1 MAALSGKV
9 DIVVTLAA
17 AIAPGVPKG
26 SNDSSGLH
34 GAFAEL
40 ASSCRAD
47 LAMSMR
53 AHHPIRYLILCGVL
67 LIVAIAAGTAI
78 LVGNVRARALAG
90 TERELKN
97 TALILAG
104 QIERSFQAVELV
116 QRSLM
121 ERIKAL
127 GIDSSEDYAR
137 QLSGQ
142 AMHLMLKDKIKG
154 LLHLDAVALIDADG
168 KSINFSRDWPTPA
181 SNASDQDYFKALKS
195 DARLTSFVSG
205 PVRDPGNG
213 TWTVYLARKLT
224 SADGA
229 FIGLILGAIELA
241 YFERVFGA
249 IVLGEQSSI
258 TLYRADGILLA
269 RYPRI
274 ESVIG
279 KTFTSGIDA
288 LGDRQSGTSRFIG
301 KMAGKDR
308 LLAAHRLAQYP
319 LHVSV
324 ARDTDAALAGWQRE
338 TIVFLSAGGL
348 AALAVGVMIFLIV
361 RQLRQGH
368 ELSKQ
373 RLALEKQWL
382 HTAINNMSQ
391 GLILFDSSERIVI
404 FNQRYVEMYGLSTDV
419 VRPGCAFRDLLY
431 HRKATGSLAGDID
444 DYQSA
449 LRADL
454 ARGKAGEVIAR
465 TADGRSVRIVNQP
478 LATGGW
484 VATHEDIT
492 ELQRLLQA
500 QHEAEKLAR
509 EQKLLLD
516 AALNNMMHGLC
527 MFDAEGRIILFNQ
540 RYVDMMGYS
549 ADNLMGLSLLDL
561 FKHRKLAGDFTGDPE
576 QFFAGV
582 LASMQAGIATT
593 KIMEAADGRALRVGD
608 HPMANG
614 GWVATFEDITEQ
626 RKVETERDRDREFL
640 EQIINNVPSPI
651 IVKDARTRRYVL
663 GQPSLRRVFR
673 RQARPA
679 HRQDCARHLAAG
691 NCRCDL
697 AA

>member
-26 SNDSSGLH
+26 SNDSLGLH

-40 ASSCRAD
+40 ASSCRAES
-47 LAMSMR
+47 AMSMR

-127 GIDSSEDYAR
+127 GINSSEDYAR

-229 FIGLILGAIELA
+229 FIGLISAPSNWPTSREFSAPLCSESRARSRCIALMVFCWHATLA
-241 YFERVFGA
+241 SNGHR
-249 IVLGEQSSI
+249 
-258 TLYRADGILLA
+258 
-269 RYPRI
+269 
-274 ESVIG
+274 

-391 GLILFDSSERIVI
+391 GLILFNASERIVI

-492 ELQRLLQA
+492 ESQRLLQA

-614 GWVATFEDITEQ
+614 GGWPRSRTSPSRGRSRQSAIGTEFCT
-626 RKVETERDRDREFL
+626 KSSTTY
-640 EQIINNVPSPI
+640 P
-651 IVKDARTRRYVL
+651 ARL
-663 GQPSLRRVFR
+663 S
-673 RQARPA
+673 
-679 HRQDCARHLAAG
+679 
-691 NCRCDL
+691 
-697 AA
+697 